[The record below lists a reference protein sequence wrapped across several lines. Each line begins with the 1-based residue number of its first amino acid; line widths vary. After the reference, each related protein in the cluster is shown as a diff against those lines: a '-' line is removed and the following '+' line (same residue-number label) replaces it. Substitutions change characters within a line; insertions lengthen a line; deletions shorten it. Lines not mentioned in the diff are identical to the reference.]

1 VSELTHVNPQG
12 EARMVNVG
20 TKEDTVRIAVASG
33 GVRMLPA
40 TLEKIKSNQVK
51 KGDVL
56 ATARIAGIMAA
67 KKTPDLIPLCHTILL
82 NAVSVDFEFSGD
94 DYVKITS
101 TAESTGKTGV
111 EMEALVAVAASALT
125 IYDMCKAVDRGMTI
139 EAVRLEQK
147 SGGKSG
153 PYIREENP
161 KH

>member
-1 VSELTHVNPQG
+1 MSELSHVDAQG

-20 TKEDTVRIAVASG
+20 TKDDTVRVAVASG
-33 GVRMLPA
+33 GVRMQPE

-56 ATARIAGIMAA
+56 AAARIAGIMAA
-67 KKTPDLIPLCHTILL
+67 KKTPSLIPLCHTILL
-82 NAVSVDFEFSGD
+82 NAVTVDFEFVSN

-111 EMEALVAVAASALT
+111 EMEALTAVAVSALT

-139 EAVRLEQK
+139 EAVRLEKK

-153 PYIREENP
+153 NYNREST
-161 KH
+161 KS

>member
-1 VSELTHVNPQG
+1 MADLSHVNAHG

-20 TKEDTVRIAVASG
+20 TKDDTVRIAVASG

-56 ATARIAGIMAA
+56 AAARIAGIMAA
-67 KKTPDLIPLCHTILL
+67 KKTPDLIPLCHIILL
-82 NAVSVDFEFSGD
+82 NSVEVSFEFAGE
-94 DYVKITS
+94 DYVKITA

-111 EMEALVAVAASALT
+111 EMEALTAVAAAALT
-125 IYDMCKAVDRGMTI
+125 LYDMCKAVDRGMTI
-139 EAVRLEQK
+139 EAVRLEKK

-153 PYIREENP
+153 TYVREDSL
-161 KH
+161 K